1 VISESPEVLTAL
13 LMLLTPAALLRG
25 WPDINRE
32 LSPAPEKG
40 RLTAAA
46 ARGKLRPPNW
56 AEAAAEMLLPRA
68 EERLVRTADCPKE
81 FP

>member
-1 VISESPEVLTAL
+1 VISDRPEVLTAL

-25 WPDINRE
+25 LPDISKE

-56 AEAAAEMLLPRA
+56 AEPAAETLLLRA
-68 EERLVRTADCPKE
+68 DE
-81 FP
+81 